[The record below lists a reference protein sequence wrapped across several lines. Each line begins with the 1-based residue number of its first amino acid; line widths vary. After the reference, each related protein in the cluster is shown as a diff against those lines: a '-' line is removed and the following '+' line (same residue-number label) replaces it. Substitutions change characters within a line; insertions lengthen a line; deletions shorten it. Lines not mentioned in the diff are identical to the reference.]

1 MSLFSKKPKSI
12 ADFEKEIEKLRQKKK
27 LSARNSERLEEYE
40 KQLSTL
46 KTAEE
51 AAQKKKAR
59 QKRIAIGSI
68 AASLALVTC
77 IIIDIEFAHVAPDTL
92 KTLDQLTICHEIH
105 LLQFM
110 ASFYHRRCPNERT
123 APCQLRSG
131 MGLNQFFADF

>member
-1 MSLFSKKPKSI
+1 M
-12 ADFEKEIEKLRQKKK
+12 KKK
-27 LSARNSERLEEYE
+27 VLSILMTAMMALSLAACGNADNSAAPAAGTDSQTQASTESAKTEADLFP
-40 KQLSTL
+40 TL
-46 KTAEE
+46 KP
-51 AAQKKKAR
+51 
-59 QKRIAIGSI
+59 
-68 AASLALVTC
+68 
-77 IIIDIEFAHVAPDTL
+77 IDIEFAHVAPDTL